1 MFVLCGK
8 DLQQEVLVRV
18 EHQTSGKTKLLPFLG
33 LFALNFC
40 LLGVRRRTF
49 SLRLFLLLCQQC
61 HQTRWRRYVCWD
73 FFLEIEIK
81 PLFFSNFSWVQHHCQ
96 QFWLPDVQAGSW
108 TQVKQKKESIA
119 HWTFCCRVLYI
130 KLLRQIYSGMLWA
143 RWTGET
149 CSKMYVKTRSSVL
162 FFRSPYFNDF
172 KPKLP
177 DSWESCSRGSGRSHG
192 GSLENLQQAKVKAR
206 ISCPKLSAQFYQ
218 WHPGLQSCSSS
229 KTSLTTSATRSKWD
243 GRRIANIAF
252 LLPPFCQVSWV
263 WDSETVSGSVCHP
276 ENPYRDGQWRQTGWG
291 RQHIYYLQSEI
302 DTRRCDGMW
311 KNLYFLFFSKQ
322 NLISGETTVGGRNW
336 GGSGLHALWLSSRPV
351 SHSEV

>member
-1 MFVLCGK
+1 MSSNK
-8 DLQQEVLVRV
+8 V
-18 EHQTSGKTKLLPFLG
+18 EKICLLRLLSGKRDKTL
-33 LFALNFC
+33 
-40 LLGVRRRTF
+40 V
-49 SLRLFLLLCQQC
+49 
-61 HQTRWRRYVCWD
+61 
-73 FFLEIEIK
+73 
-81 PLFFSNFSWVQHHCQ
+81 FSNFSWVQHHCQ

-243 GRRIANIAF
+243 SRRIANIAF
-252 LLPPFCQVSWV
+252 LLPPFLPGFMSLRF
-263 WDSETVSGSVCHP
+263 GNSVRKC
-276 ENPYRDGQWRQTGWG
+276 
-291 RQHIYYLQSEI
+291 
-302 DTRRCDGMW
+302 
-311 KNLYFLFFSKQ
+311 
-322 NLISGETTVGGRNW
+322 
-336 GGSGLHALWLSSRPV
+336 LSSGKPLQRWPMTPDWMR
-351 SHSEV
+351 